1 MCLVE
6 LGVIYILKIPT
17 LKRIANKKLNSKHS
31 TSYDFNHN
39 SLGIRP
45 LDPPQHYRH
54 LQHQHFLRGLKLN
67 HDHTCRLMSPQSQ

>member
-17 LKRIANKKLNSKHS
+17 LKRRANEKLNSKYL
-31 TSYDFNHN
+31 TTYDLSHN

-45 LDPPQHYRH
+45 SNPPQHYRH
-54 LQHQHFLRGLKLN
+54 LQHQYFLCDHKLN
-67 HDHTCRLMSPQSQ
+67 HNHIGGLMSLQFQ